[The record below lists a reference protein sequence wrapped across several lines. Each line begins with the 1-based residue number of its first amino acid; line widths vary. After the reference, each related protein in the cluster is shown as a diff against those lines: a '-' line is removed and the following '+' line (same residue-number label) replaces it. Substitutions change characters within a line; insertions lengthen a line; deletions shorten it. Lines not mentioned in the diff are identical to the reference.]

1 MPSPSPGGR
10 CVLLAEEV
18 WGTTLHAMRSVA
30 AVGGQALVVTAG
42 EGAEI
47 YRRSR
52 SCAGAL
58 DVAVDDPVAFCGEV
72 RRWVDAQWPGDDP
85 VAVIPL
91 SDRLVEWLL
100 LGGDELSDRFHLG
113 VPPQAVAEE
122 LLDKAR
128 QFRVA
133 ERADVAPPP
142 WVEVRTDADVEAIAG
157 LRAPLAI
164 RPTGWDAAG
173 EDYFKLIV
181 APDRTSAEATVRDC
195 LARGAALIV
204 QEFVDAPADAVEFAM
219 VWRSRTSDR
228 LDVCTGRKR
237 AQSGADGG
245 VMAWGEAVDLPDVAD
260 AARRFVE
267 TSGFVGLGGIEVIR
281 SGGTLWFIEFNPR
294 LEAIHFLATQAGVDT
309 VACEFLELIGRPV
322 PPPAAQR
329 PAAAWVGSAWLQRL
343 TTDRSAW
350 RQVARDRVAFARAR
364 NGVRAV
370 WSWRDPAPGL
380 AVTARIAQR
389 GLRSRTGGSR

>member
-1 MPSPSPGGR
+1 MPSPSPAGR

-30 AVGGQALVVTAG
+30 GVGGQARVVTAG
-42 EGAEI
+42 EGADI

-58 DVAVDDPVAFCGEV
+58 DVTGDDPTAFCAAV
-72 RRWVDAQWPGDDP
+72 RRWVDAEWPGDDP

-100 LGGDELSDRFHLG
+100 VGGVEFSDRFRLG
-113 VPPQAVAEE
+113 VPTPTVAAE

-142 WVEVRTDADVEAIAG
+142 WVEVRAAADVAAVMA
-157 LRAPLAI
+157 LTPPLAI

-173 EDYFKLIV
+173 DDYFKLIV
-181 APDRTSAEATVRDC
+181 APDRDSAEVAVRDC
-195 LARGAALIV
+195 LARGASLIV
-204 QEFVDAPADAVEFAM
+204 QEYVDAPADAVEFAM
-219 VWRSRTSDR
+219 VWRSRTTNR

-245 VMAWGEAVDLPDVAD
+245 VMAWGEAVDLPDVAA
-260 AARRFVE
+260 AARRFVD
-267 TSGFVGLGGIEVIR
+267 TSGFVGLGGLEVIR
-281 SGGTLWFIEFNPR
+281 SGGALRFIEFNPR

-309 VACEFLELIGRPV
+309 VACEFLELIGRAV
-322 PPPAAQR
+322 PTPSPQR

-350 RQVARDRVAFARAR
+350 RQVVRDRVAFARER

-370 WSWRDPAPGL
+370 WSWRDPVPGL

-389 GLRSRTGGSR
+389 GLRSRTGGPR